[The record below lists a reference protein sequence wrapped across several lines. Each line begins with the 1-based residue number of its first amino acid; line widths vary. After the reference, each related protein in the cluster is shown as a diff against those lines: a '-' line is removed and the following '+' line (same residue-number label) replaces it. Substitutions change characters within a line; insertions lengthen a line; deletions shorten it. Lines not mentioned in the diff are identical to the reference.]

1 MQSSGW
7 HTDPLSYATVRE
19 LARSLDTSE
28 IMATVLARRG
38 LTEPE
43 AASRFLSATGELHDP
58 FLFPEMKNVCERLRS
73 AIAAG
78 ELICVHGDYDV
89 DGITATALLVSVL
102 KELGARVDH
111 HLPNR
116 FSEGYGI
123 AASAVEAIAARETKL
138 LVTVDCGITA
148 TGSLER
154 AAGLGMEV
162 IVIDHHRPIEGKLP
176 PGAIISPLLCD
187 YPFKEL
193 AGVGLAFKTAQALL
207 AEAGD
212 PAAVPPALEKHLD
225 LVALGTIADVVPLL
239 DENRSLVKRG
249 LNRLSRCQRPGLK
262 ALMQLGRVE
271 PSKINTG
278 MVAFR
283 LAPRI
288 NAAGRLDDPEPALKL
303 LLTEDEEEGR
313 RLAGRLDEL
322 NQERQSIENRM
333 LAEAVQQVSRMT
345 EAEQAQHGYVL
356 SSPGW
361 HEGVIGIVA
370 SRMVEMHY
378 RPVILIAENE
388 SHGKGSGRSIPAF
401 DLHRALVENGHLL
414 ASFGGHKAACGLTIE
429 LGQLEEFRRQFA
441 ASADAVLSGRDD
453 RPRRRIDAVAVG
465 RELTLQLAEELARL
479 EPFGLGNP
487 SVELLATGVR
497 VHSSRATRDGAH
509 LQCQLEIGGTRSGAI
524 GFRKAHLLERL
535 KSAPAWDIAFRL
547 EKNEFNGA
555 ASPQLNLQDFIARP
569 QGTPP
574 LSGICRQR
582 CDIDC
587 PERAGSGEL
596 TRLLAGGDQLFTA
609 LPESEAAPAGL
620 DNRLN
625 DKRDFGAITGQIAQL
640 LAGGESALLLTADV
654 ARRRGTLFAELAQPD
669 DEDFKV
675 VLLSSRCSDA
685 YRQDKLALID
695 QSPPALALAD
705 FVTVLAHPE
714 LAAAFKHVVFVDPAP
729 TAGTFA
735 AITAATDAWV
745 HLFHCRDE
753 VKFTQKVI
761 EHEFSLRP
769 ALTRI
774 YKLLEGSTGRPLDE
788 SAERLLL
795 GGGKYLRQP
804 ALAARCLKVLEEL
817 ELVSIDIDSE
827 KPMLTMLKAR
837 PARLEDSPT
846 YSRSQS
852 FYEECL
858 TFLNRSPNV
867 RMI

>member
-7 HTDPLSYATVRE
+7 HTTPLSYAAVRE

-38 LTEPE
+38 LTEPK
-43 AASRFLSATGELHDP
+43 AARRFLSSTGELHDP
-58 FLFPEMKNVCERLRS
+58 FLFPEMGKICERLRS

-89 DGITATALLVSVL
+89 DGITATALLLSVL
-102 KELGARVDH
+102 KELGARVNH

-123 AASAVEAIAARETKL
+123 ATSAVEAIAARGTKL
-138 LVTVDCGITA
+138 LVTVDCGISA
-148 TGSLER
+148 TESLGR
-154 AAGLGMEV
+154 AAELGLEI

-176 PGAIISPLLCD
+176 PAAIVSPLLCD

-193 AGVGLAFKTAQALL
+193 AGVGLAFKVAQALL
-207 AEAGD
+207 AEEGD
-212 PAAVPPALEKHLD
+212 PAAVPPALQKHLD

-249 LNRLSRCQRPGLK
+249 LNRLARCQRPGLK

-271 PSKINTG
+271 PSKINAG

-288 NAAGRLDDPEPALKL
+288 NAAGRLDDPKPALEL

-313 RLAGRLDEL
+313 RLAARLDEL
-322 NQERQSIENRM
+322 NRERQSIENRM
-333 LAEAVQQVSRMT
+333 LAEAVQQVSRMP
-345 EAEQAQHGYVL
+345 EAQQSQHGYVL

-401 DLHRALVENGHLL
+401 DLHQALVENGHLL

-429 LGQLEEFRRQFA
+429 FERLEEFRRQFA
-441 ASADAVLSGRDD
+441 ASADARLSGQDT
-453 RPRRRIDAVAVG
+453 RPRRRIDAMAVG
-465 RELTLQLAEELARL
+465 RELTLQLADELALL

-487 SVELLATGVR
+487 SVELLATGAR

-535 KSAPAWDIAFRL
+535 RSAPAWDVAFRL

-569 QGTPP
+569 QGAPP
-574 LSGICRQR
+574 FSGLCQQR

-587 PERAGSGEL
+587 PRRAGGEEL
-596 TRLLAGGDQLFTA
+596 KRLLAGEDEWFM
-609 LPESEAAPAGL
+609 AAPADGTAPADL
-620 DNRLN
+620 DGRLV
-625 DKRDFGAITGQIAQL
+625 DKSDFGAITGQIARL
-640 LAGGESALLLTADV
+640 FAGGESALLLTADV
-654 ARRRGTLFAELAQPD
+654 ARRRGTLFAELALPAG
-669 DEDFKV
+669 ENFEAA
-675 VLLSSRCSDA
+675 LLSSRCGAA
-685 YRQDKLALID
+685 YRQEKLALIS
-695 QSPPALALAD
+695 QSPPVLVLAD
-705 FVTVLAHPE
+705 FATALAHPG
-714 LAAAFKHVVFVDPAP
+714 LAAAFKHVVFIDPAP
-729 TAGTFA
+729 TAGVFA

-745 HLFHCRDE
+745 HLFHCSDE

-769 ALTRI
+769 PLTKI
-774 YKLLEGSTGRPLDE
+774 FKLLEGKVEHPLDE

-804 ALAARCLKVLEEL
+804 TLAARCLKVLEEL

-827 KPMLTMLKAR
+827 KPMLTMRGAR
-837 PARLEDSPT
+837 PTSLEDSPT
-846 YSRSQS
+846 YQRSQT
-852 FYEECL
+852 FYKECL
-858 TFLNRSPNV
+858 TFLSRSPNAK
-867 RMI
+867 MI